1 VGKKAPLEN
10 FSSPLEKRVEQ
21 NLKLLDIVQIILT
34 PLRKLIAPLGV
45 PSWLVV
51 TSQKETCVEVLLP
64 KKRIFGTIVQTRGGR
79 TCSMEESFAE
89 TKNTAEPQNQ
99 FVVSIQVL

>member
-1 VGKKAPLEN
+1 MCKEASTVTRGAVGKKAPLEN

-64 KKRIFGTIVQTRGGR
+64 KKRIFGTNAHSKQGRIQGGVDR
-79 TCSMEESFAE
+79 P
-89 TKNTAEPQNQ
+89 PQN
-99 FVVSIQVL
+99 LRK